1 MMRRFFLK
9 IVMLLVFSSTLMSSR
24 PFCAGDQQ
32 ASTAGAPTP
41 NSGPSL
47 PQAPQFDHV
56 VLLLRNGHVIE
67 GTLIAIDDNY
77 HVKVPH
83 GEIYISRRDV
93 VAVAASM
100 RELYYQQRSRVFGE
114 DPEPHLELAI
124 WCAEHGLPEEARA
137 ELAEAR
143 RLAPEHP
150 GLPLATR
157 RVEMALVRQG
167 ERDAP
172 PSRPAGDGSRTGQ
185 ISPAQANVLNAG
197 KKTVPPR
204 NTVSPVP
211 DLAVLL
217 RGLPEDAREDFVRV
231 IQPILSHNC
240 AAAAC
245 HGGAGVPPE
254 ARLFRLSPDRYALRG
269 QTAQNLRTVLG
280 WIDFNEPGASPIL
293 TKPLQPH
300 GGMPGPVFSG
310 TDMKQYR
317 DLVDWVYRI
326 TQQRTPPPPED
337 LHPAESSTGT
347 ALSSE
352 PAAGINLDAVLPLRD
367 GGVQPATFTEDLN
380 SSTNPVVSAAVVISE
395 EDGHPPN
402 PGENPAPGLSNSP
415 GFWRIPVG
423 QFLRQIDST
432 SADVRF
438 TFGDS
443 AGNSGRERNP
453 SPPAH
458 R

>member
-1 MMRRFFLK
+1 MMRRSFPK
-9 IVMLLVFSSTLMSSR
+9 IVMLLVISSTLMSSR
-24 PFCAGDQQ
+24 TFCAADQQ
-32 ASTAGAPTP
+32 ASSAVDSPRNAAYSP
-41 NSGPSL
+41 
-47 PQAPQFDHV
+47 PQTPQFDHV

-67 GTLIAIDDNY
+67 GQLITIDDNY

-100 RELYYQQRSRVFGE
+100 RELYYQQRSRLFGE

-124 WCAEHGLPEEARA
+124 WCAEHGLPDEARA

-157 RVEMALVRQG
+157 RVEMAFVREG
-167 ERDAP
+167 ERNSAA
-172 PSRPAGDGSRTGQ
+172 SRPPGDGSRAGQ
-185 ISPAQANVLNAG
+185 TSQSPASVLNTG
-197 KKTVPPR
+197 KKATSPH
-204 NTVSPVP
+204 TMVSPVP

-245 HGGAGVPPE
+245 HGGTAVAPE
-254 ARLFRLSPDRYALRG
+254 LRLFRLSPDRYALRG

-280 WIDFNEPGASPIL
+280 WIDFDQPGASPIL

-317 DLVDWVYRI
+317 DLVDWVYRV
-326 TQQRTPPPPED
+326 TQQRTPPPPEEVR
-337 LHPAESSTGT
+337 PTGT
-347 ALSSE
+347 PPGTAVTGE
-352 PAAGINLDAVLPLRD
+352 AAAGINLDDVLPLRED
-367 GGVQPATFTEDLN
+367 EVQPATFVQDLH
-380 SSTNPVVSAAVVISE
+380 SATNPVVSAGAAIPGDS
-395 EDGHPPN
+395 GHPRH
-402 PGENPAPGLSNSP
+402 PGENPAPPSGSSP
-415 GFWRIPVG
+415 SFWRIPVG
-423 QFLRQIDST
+423 QFLRQVDSPW
-432 SADVRF
+432 ADVRF
-438 TFGDS
+438 TFGDF
-443 AGNSGRERNP
+443 AGNGSQQKNASSRG
-453 SPPAH
+453 AH
-458 R
+458 

>member
-1 MMRRFFLK
+1 MRRFFLK

-100 RELYYQQRSRVFGE
+100 RELYYQQQSRVFGE

-217 RGLPEDAREDFVRV
+217 RGLPEDAREDFV
-231 IQPILSHNC
+231 S
-240 AAAAC
+240 
-245 HGGAGVPPE
+245 
-254 ARLFRLSPDRYALRG
+254 
-269 QTAQNLRTVLG
+269 
-280 WIDFNEPGASPIL
+280 
-293 TKPLQPH
+293 
-300 GGMPGPVFSG
+300 
-310 TDMKQYR
+310 
-317 DLVDWVYRI
+317 
-326 TQQRTPPPPED
+326 
-337 LHPAESSTGT
+337 
-347 ALSSE
+347 
-352 PAAGINLDAVLPLRD
+352 
-367 GGVQPATFTEDLN
+367 
-380 SSTNPVVSAAVVISE
+380 
-395 EDGHPPN
+395 
-402 PGENPAPGLSNSP
+402 
-415 GFWRIPVG
+415 
-423 QFLRQIDST
+423 DST
-432 SADVRF
+432 HPEPQLCGGRMPWGPRCTARSAIVQAVSRSVRPSRPNCPKPA
-438 TFGDS
+438 DS
-443 AGNSGRERNP
+443 AGVDRLQRAWRQPDPDKATPTTRRNAGTCFLRNRYEAVP
-453 SPPAH
+453 
-458 R
+458 